1 MKVTVPFTVEAVLN
15 VTVAVSVAEP
25 PRVMVEGETVV
36 DIVDVGQVDSAP
48 SA

>member
-1 MKVTVPFTVEAVLN
+1 MPETVEAVVN

-25 PRVMVEGETVV
+25 PKGTGEGETFV
-36 DIVDVGQVDSAP
+36 DIAAVGQVASAP

>member
-1 MKVTVPFTVEAVLN
+1 MPLTIEAVVN

-25 PRVMVEGETVV
+25 PRVMGEGETLVN
-36 DIVDVGQVDSAP
+36 IVDVGQVASAP

>member
-1 MKVTVPFTVEAVLN
+1 MKVTVPFTIEAVLN

-25 PRVMVEGETVV
+25 PKGIGEGETFV
-36 DIVDVGQVDSAP
+36 DIAAVGQVASAP

>member
-1 MKVTVPFTVEAVLN
+1 MPLTVEAVVN

-25 PRVMVEGETVV
+25 PKGMGEGETFV
-36 DIVDVGQVDSAP
+36 DIVAVGQVARAP